1 MRNEPGRTLSTK
13 PVERHEEIQ
22 VKGERVF
29 VKSVDGSVDEYLIS
43 GGEQELWLVRSD
55 GEQREDIR
63 AIKNKLGIG

>member
-1 MRNEPGRTLSTK
+1 MNLVELYQQT

-63 AIKNKLGIG
+63 AIKSELGIG